1 MTVLEIL
8 KGAKEHLAASSIVN
22 LYKNEEYHICFAI
35 NTFVLSCEDK
45 VGLSE
50 TCHEAKRLV
59 EAELRKLAPMFST
72 MYFSSYHAKIVLGLG
87 SDYGKVT
94 IDQIQEARHKFLD
107 QLIAELEQK

>member
-8 KGAKEHLAASSIVN
+8 KGAKWHLATSVN
-22 LYKNEEYHICFAI
+22 SQGKDLHICFAI
-35 NTFVLSCEDK
+35 NTFVLSCEITE
-45 VGLSE
+45 GLYE
-50 TCHEAKRLV
+50 NCQEAKRLV
-59 EAELRKLAPMFST
+59 EAGMSKLAPRFST
-72 MYFSSYHAKIVLGLG
+72 MYFSSNHAKTVLGLG

>member
-8 KGAKEHLAASSIVN
+8 KGAKQHLATSTDPQ
-22 LYKNEEYHICFAI
+22 YKDYYICFAI
-35 NTFVLSCEDK
+35 NTFVLSCEHK
-45 VGLSE
+45 EGLYE
-50 TCHEAKRLV
+50 NWQEAKLLV
-59 EAELRKLAPMFST
+59 EAEMRKLAPRFST
-72 MYFSSYHAKIVLGLG
+72 MYFSSNHAKIVLGLG